1 MRPAARGFTLIELL
15 VAVTMLGVLMVLL
28 FSAMRTGTRSW
39 QAAEEHIAASE
50 GGVQAEQFLKR
61 IVTQAQPPWG
71 AEGFQA
77 VGGGSA
83 KEQSGFFEGEGD
95 RFVLVAPGVSALA
108 RPGLYRYEV
117 FFQLRESGEGVG
129 DLWVR
134 MAPFR
139 TTDQQP
145 GEERLLQMDVAAFQ
159 VRYFGVPQKGSESEW
174 ASDWPE
180 TMGRLPLLVEIGV
193 RQADAPDRPFLIAAP
208 ALVEGR

>member
-1 MRPAARGFTLIELL
+1 MRSASRGFTLVELL

-50 GGVQAEQFLKR
+50 GGVQAEQFIKR
-61 IVTQAQPPWG
+61 IIRQAQPPWG
-71 AEGFQA
+71 AEGFQP

-83 KEQSGFFEGEGD
+83 KEQRGIFEGEPD
-95 RFVLVAPGVSALA
+95 RFVLVAPGVRALP

-117 FFQLRESGEGVG
+117 FFEMRANGDAVG

-139 TTDQQP
+139 AGDQPP
-145 GEERLLQMDVAAFQ
+145 GEERLLQMDVAGFG
-159 VRYFGVPQKGSESEW
+159 VRYFGPLREGEESGW
-174 ASDWPE
+174 ADNWPE
-180 TMGRLPLLVEIGV
+180 TTGSLPFLVEIDV
-193 RQADAPDRPFLIAAP
+193 RQADAPDRPMIIAAP
-208 ALVEGR
+208 MLMEGR